1 MGHDVKFV
9 KYVKPVNIVKY
20 EKYEKYKKFFYGS
33 LWVMNIFL
41 FRFSNRI
48 FSCFTFTNFV

>member
-33 LWVMNIFL
+33 LWVMNMFL